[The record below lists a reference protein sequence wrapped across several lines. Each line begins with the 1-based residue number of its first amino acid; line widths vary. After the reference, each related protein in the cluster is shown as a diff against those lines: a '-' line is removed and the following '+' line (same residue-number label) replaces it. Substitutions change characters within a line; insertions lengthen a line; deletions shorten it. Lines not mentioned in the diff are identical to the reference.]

1 MAVDFKDYYKILGV
15 DRKADDKTIK
25 SAYRRLARKHHPD
38 VTKGGKDSAER
49 FKEINEAYEVLSDPE
64 KRRRYDSLGPDW
76 QRISQD
82 WRTKQIE
89 YTWVRSLAGPGQ
101 HRDFAQLTDE
111 ALHFVAA
118 RHGIADAALLADI
131 KHAYRALDAYPE
143 VPAMLESLKS
153 KGIPPAILS
162 NGEPGMLAEGVGAAG
177 IGGLLDAVIS
187 VEAAGVF
194 KPDPR
199 VYQLACD
206 RFGVPPGAIAFF
218 SSNAWDAF
226 GAHVS
231 GFRVFWVNRSHQP
244 DEYGLR
250 GAVTE
255 LPDLASVPSLI
266 G

>member
-1 MAVDFKDYYKILGV
+1 MASVSVAVFDAYGTLLDVHSAMARYA
-15 DRKADDKTIK
+15 DR
-25 SAYRRLARKHHPD
+25 
-38 VTKGGKDSAER
+38 
-49 FKEINEAYEVLSDPE
+49 
-64 KRRRYDSLGPDW
+64 LGPDW

-89 YTWVRSLAGPGQ
+89 YTWVRSLAGPAQ
-101 HRDFAQLTDE
+101 HRDFSQLTEE
-111 ALHFVAA
+111 ALRFVAA
-118 RHGIADAALLADI
+118 RHGIADTALLADI
-131 KHAYRALDAYPE
+131 GQAYRALDAYSE
-143 VPAMLESLKS
+143 VPEMLESLKIR
-153 KGIPPAILS
+153 KIPRAILS
-162 NGEPGMLAEGVGAAG
+162 NGEPGMLADGVGAAG
-177 IGGLLDAVIS
+177 IGGLLDAVLS

-199 VYQLACD
+199 VYRLACD

-226 GAHVS
+226 GAHVF
-231 GFRVFWVNRSHQP
+231 GFRVFWVNRSRQP